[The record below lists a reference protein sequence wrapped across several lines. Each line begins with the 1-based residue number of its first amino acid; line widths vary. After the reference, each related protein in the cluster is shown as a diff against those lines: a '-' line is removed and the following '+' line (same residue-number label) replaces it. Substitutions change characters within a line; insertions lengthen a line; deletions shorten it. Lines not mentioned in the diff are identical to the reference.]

1 LELGLLGPLQVRSEG
16 CAVAVGG
23 SRERAVLT
31 RLVLSANQVVPLETL
46 ADDLWAGH
54 PPDGAAQALWV
65 YVSRLRKALREHGGE
80 GMLVTRAPG
89 YALEIDLTA
98 LDSTRFE
105 ALVAEARAR
114 GCGDPAGAAQ
124 RYREALALWRGP
136 ALADVADLPFARG
149 EAGRLEEARLAAL
162 EERIDADLACGRHG
176 ELIGELAGLT
186 RSHPLR
192 ERFWAQRMTALYR
205 AGRQAEALRAYQ
217 DLRRFLGDE
226 LGIEPA
232 EDVRRLEAAI
242 LRHDPALDWRPAT
255 PPTVVEPDVRTDPE
269 PPQAGE
275 PAPGTM
281 LAGVVT
287 FLFSD
292 LAGSTELLQTLG
304 DDAAD
309 ELHRRYFTLLRQALA
324 AHGGTEVKSLGD
336 GLMAAFASPLAAVS
350 AAVAMQEAMAR
361 ENEGR
366 GTALSVRVGLHA
378 GEAIGEGDDYFGT
391 PVVVAQRLC
400 DRARGG
406 QILASAL
413 LAGLVGNRGDHSFR
427 ALGGL
432 ALKGLSEPIAASE
445 VVWERHGQAA
455 VPLPVPLER
464 DESSIFVGRDGEI
477 VGLGADWEAARAGR
491 RRVVLVVGE
500 PGIGKSRLAAEL
512 ARQAH
517 QGGATVLFGRCDEG
531 TGVPY
536 QPFVEALGAYLRTA
550 RAPVLGRLGAELARL
565 VPEVTTQVADLP
577 PPVRSDPET
586 ERYRLF
592 DAVAAWLAAV
602 SAEAPTL
609 LVLDDLHWATHP
621 TLSLL
626 AHLVRSG
633 EPLRLLVVA
642 TCRDSTLDLTA
653 EMADATVDL
662 LRQPGVDRRRLDGLD
677 EPGVAAFM
685 QAAARHELHDDVRA
699 LAGDLRAETGGN
711 PFFVGQLLRHLT
723 ETGAVVRRDGRWIP
737 ERLSEFG
744 VPESVR
750 DVVSQRLARLPDET
764 RAALALAA
772 VMGVSFELAP
782 LVHASDDSEVAT
794 LRALDPAFAARL
806 VTETGDGYRFVHTLV
821 RATLYDGLPRANRV
835 ELHRRIGEALETVYA
850 ARLDHHLTALAY
862 QFARAGLAQR
872 AKASAYAARAGDRA
886 LAQLAHNEAIGWY
899 AEALVLFDSGGV
911 ADEGRRCDLLIALG
925 EAQHRVGDRTA
936 RDTLLEAARGAQALQ
951 DSERLAR
958 AAMANHMGPGLVFR
972 PVDAER
978 IDLLHDA
985 LAVAPPGDSVVRAR
999 LMATL
1004 AAELANSP
1012 DHERRQQLVTEAVD
1026 MARRLADPV
1035 ALAQVLSSAY
1045 VPFVELRGR
1054 PEQWEEMRRDL
1065 TEVSRHLGD
1074 PTLEF
1079 WSVFAAWA
1087 GALMSQDLAGSLE
1100 MLDLMRWLGDDV
1112 GQPLLR
1118 WTAVYAQSGQSITAG
1133 RFAEAETLAHEAYE
1147 LGAAAGIPDA
1157 TRLLWSQLFWIRY
1170 EQGRIGEVLDVYARA
1185 GRRPGARAHTRVLLC
1200 VLLCELDRPEEA
1212 RPVFEA
1218 LAADGFAGVHY
1229 PWIQS
1234 LAVMSKACAVLGTP
1248 DQCAYLC
1255 DRLAP
1260 HRALVPTFTITTIEP
1275 VAYHLGLLR
1284 TRLGRFAEAEA
1295 DFDEAAGIAERMGA
1309 PHWRA
1314 RVDLQRARMLAGR
1327 AAPGDAEQ
1335 AVQAAEAALT
1345 AAETLGMARVAEQA
1359 RTLTTAGESRASA
1372 PPTPPSGPARR

>member
-1 LELGLLGPLQVRSEG
+1 VELDLLGPLQVRSNG
-16 CAVAVGG
+16 SAVAVGG

-54 PPDGAAQALWV
+54 PPEGAAQALWV
-65 YVSRLRKALREHGGE
+65 YVSRLRKALRKHGGE

-105 ALVAEARAR
+105 TLVAEARAH
-114 GCGDPAGAAQ
+114 GCADPEGAAR

-136 ALADVADLPFARG
+136 ALADVADLPFAQG

-186 RSHPLR
+186 HAHPLR

-226 LGIEPA
+226 LGIEPT
-232 EDVRRLEAAI
+232 EEVRRLEAAI
-242 LRHDPALDWRPAT
+242 LRHDPTLDWRPASPAT
-255 PPTVVEPDVRTDPE
+255 VREPGAQPEAHPPRDVEP
-269 PPQAGE
+269 GS
-275 PAPGTM
+275 PAA

-309 ELHRRYFTLLRQALA
+309 TLHRRYFTVLRQALA
-324 AHGGTEVKSLGD
+324 SHGGTEVKSLGD

-361 ENEGR
+361 ENAVR

-378 GEAIGEGDDYFGT
+378 GEAIGEGDDWFGT

-406 QILASAL
+406 QVLASAL
-413 LAGLVGNRGDHSFR
+413 LAGLVGNRGGHSFR

-432 ALKGLSEPIAASE
+432 ALKGLSEPIAACE
-445 VVWERHGQAA
+445 VVWEHRVSTG

-464 DESSIFVGRDGEI
+464 DESSIFVGRDGEMA
-477 VGLGADWEAARAGR
+477 GLSAGWEAARSGR
-491 RRVVLVVGE
+491 RRVVLLVGE
-500 PGIGKSRLAAEL
+500 PGIGKTRLAAEL
-512 ARQAH
+512 ARQVH
-517 QGGATVLFGRCDEG
+517 EGGATVLFGRCDEG

-565 VPEVTTQVADLP
+565 VPEVSALVADLP

-602 SAEAPTL
+602 SAESPTL
-609 LVLDDLHWATHP
+609 LVLDDLHWATQP

-633 EPLRLLVVA
+633 ESLRLLVVA
-642 TCRDSTLDLTA
+642 TCRDSVLDLTA

-662 LRQPGVDRRRLDGLD
+662 LRQPGVDRLRLDGLD
-677 EPGVAAFM
+677 EIGVADFM
-685 QAAARHELHDDVRA
+685 QATARHELDDDVRA

-711 PFFVGQLLRHLT
+711 PFFVGQVLRHLT
-723 ETGAVVRRDGRWIP
+723 ETGVVVRRDGRWIY
-737 ERLSEFG
+737 ERPKGEFG
-744 VPESVR
+744 VPDSVR
-750 DVVSQRLARLPDET
+750 DVVSQRLARLPNET
-764 RAALALAA
+764 REVLAMAA

-782 LVHASDDSEVAT
+782 LVHAGGATEMGT
-794 LRALDPAFAARL
+794 LRALDPAITARL
-806 VTETGDGYRFVHTLV
+806 VTEAGDGYRFVHTLV
-821 RATLYDGLPRANRV
+821 RATLYDGLRRAHRL
-835 ELHRRIGEALETVYA
+835 ELHHRIGEAVETVYGG
-850 ARLDHHLTALAY
+850 RLDHHLPVLATH
-862 QFARAGLAQR
+862 FARAGLAQR

-899 AEALVLFDSGGV
+899 AEALVLFDSVGA
-911 ADEGRRCDLLIALG
+911 ADDARRCDLLMALG
-925 EAQHRVGDRTA
+925 EAQHRVGDRAA
-936 RDTLLEAARGAQALQ
+936 RDTLLEAARIAADLP
-951 DSERLAR
+951 DAERLAR
-958 AAMANHMGPGLVFR
+958 AATTNHMGPGLVFR
-972 PVDAER
+972 AIDTER
-978 IDLLHDA
+978 IEVLERA
-985 LAVAPPGDSVVRAR
+985 LAGVPPGDSVLRAR
-999 LMATL
+999 VMATL

-1012 DHERRQQLVTEAVD
+1012 DHERRQRLVTEAVE
-1026 MARRLADPV
+1026 MALRLDDPV
-1035 ALAQVLSSAY
+1035 SLAQVLSSA
-1045 VPFVELRGR
+1045 VLAFVEFRSG
-1054 PEQWEEMRRDL
+1054 PEQWNAMQRDIAA
-1065 TEVSRHLGD
+1065 VSRYLGD
-1074 PTLEF
+1074 PALEF
-1079 WSVFAAWA
+1079 WSVFAGWC
-1087 GALMSQDLAGSLE
+1087 GALMSQNLAGAN
-1100 MLDLMRWLGDDV
+1100 DAVALMGRLGDDV

-1118 WTAVYAQSGQSITAG
+1118 WTAAYARSGQSIAAG
-1133 RFAEAETLAHEAYE
+1133 RFAEAESLAHEAYE
-1147 LGAAAGIPDA
+1147 LAAAAGLPDA
-1157 TRLLWSQLFWIRY
+1157 TRLLWSQLFWIRL
-1170 EQGRIGEVLDVYARA
+1170 EQGRIGEVLDVFARA
-1185 GRRPGARAHTRVLLC
+1185 GRRPGARPHTRILLC
-1200 VLLCELDRPEEA
+1200 VLLCELDRLDEA
-1212 RPVFEA
+1212 RPLFEA
-1218 LAADGFAGVHY
+1218 LAADGFAGVQY
-1229 PWIQS
+1229 PWVQS
-1234 LAVMSKACAVLGTP
+1234 MAVTARACAVLGDL
-1248 DQCAYLC
+1248 DQCTLLC
-1255 DRLAP
+1255 EQLAP
-1260 HRALVPTFTITTIEP
+1260 HHALVPTFTITTIEP
-1275 VAYHLGLLR
+1275 VAYHLGLLT
-1284 TRLGRFAEAEA
+1284 TRLGRYADAERY
-1295 DFDEAAGIAERMGA
+1295 FDEADEIAVRMEA

-1314 RVDLQRARMLAGR
+1314 RINLERARMLVCRGG
-1327 AAPGDAEQ
+1327 PGDAEQ
-1335 AVQAAEAALT
+1335 AVERAGAALT
-1345 AAETLGMARVAEQA
+1345 VADELGMARVAGQA
-1359 RTLTTAGESRASA
+1359 RVFMA
-1372 PPTPPSGPARR
+1372 PGRV

>member
-1 LELGLLGPLQVRSEG
+1 MELGLLGPLQVRSNG

-31 RLVLSANQVVPLETL
+31 RLVLSANQVVSLETL

-54 PPDGAAQALWV
+54 PPEGAAQALWV
-65 YVSRLRKALREHGGE
+65 YVSRLRKALREHGGD

-105 ALVAEARAR
+105 TLVAEARAR
-114 GCGDPAGAAQ
+114 GGGDPAGAAQ

-136 ALADVADLPFARG
+136 ALADVADLPFARS

-186 RSHPLR
+186 RGHPLR

-205 AGRQAEALRAYQ
+205 AGRQAEALRAFQ

-232 EDVRRLEAAI
+232 EDVRRLEAAM
-242 LRHDPALDWRPAT
+242 LRHDPALDWPPAT
-255 PPTVVEPDVRTDPE
+255 PPTLLEPDVRTDPQ
-269 PPQAGE
+269 PRRARE
-275 PAPGTM
+275 PAPAPM

-378 GEAIGEGDDYFGT
+378 GEAIGEGDDWFGT

-406 QILASAL
+406 QVLASAL

-432 ALKGLSEPIAASE
+432 ALKGLAEPIAACE

-464 DESSIFVGRDGEI
+464 DESSIFVGRDGEM
-477 VGLGADWEAARAGR
+477 VALSAGWEAARSGR
-491 RRVVLVVGE
+491 RRVVLLVGE

-550 RAPVLGRLGAELARL
+550 RTPALGRLGAELARL
-565 VPEVTTQVADLP
+565 VPEVSGMAADLP

-602 SAEAPTL
+602 SAESPTL
-609 LVLDDLHWATHP
+609 LVLDDLHWATQP

-642 TCRDSTLDLTA
+642 TCRDSVLDLTA
-653 EMADATVDL
+653 ELADATVDL
-662 LRQPGVDRRRLDGLD
+662 LRQPGVDRHRLDGLD
-677 EPGVAAFM
+677 ESGVADFM
-685 QAAARHELHDDVRA
+685 QATARHELDDDVRA

-711 PFFVGQLLRHLT
+711 PFFVGQVIRHLT
-723 ETGAVVRRDGRWIP
+723 ETGVVVRRDGRWIY
-737 ERLSEFG
+737 ERPIGELG
-744 VPESVR
+744 VPDSVR
-750 DVVSQRLARLPDET
+750 DVVSQRLARLPNET
-764 RAALALAA
+764 REVLAMGA

-782 LVHASDDSEVAT
+782 LVHAGGATEMGT
-794 LRALDPAFAARL
+794 LRALDPAIAARL
-806 VTETGDGYRFVHTLV
+806 VTEAGDGYRFVHTLV
-821 RATLYDGLPRANRV
+821 RATLYDGLRRAHRL
-835 ELHRRIGEALETVYA
+835 ELHHRIGEALETVYGG
-850 ARLDHHLTALAY
+850 RLDHHLPALATH
-862 QFARAGLAQR
+862 FARAGLAQR

-899 AEALVLFDSGGV
+899 AEALVLFDSSGT
-911 ADEGRRCDLLIALG
+911 ADDARRCDLLIALG
-925 EAQHRVGDRTA
+925 EAQHRVGDRAA
-936 RDTLLEAARGAQALQ
+936 RDTLLDAARIAEDLPDAK
-951 DSERLAR
+951 RLAR
-958 AAMANHMGPGLVFR
+958 AAANHMGPGLVFR
-972 PVDAER
+972 AIDTER
-978 IDLLHDA
+978 IEILERA
-985 LAVAPPGDSVVRAR
+985 LAVLPTGDSVLRAR
-999 LMATL
+999 VMATL

-1012 DHERRQQLVTEAVD
+1012 DHERRQRLVTEAVE
-1026 MARRLADPV
+1026 MALRLDDPIS
-1035 ALAQVLSSAY
+1035 LAQVLSSA
-1045 VPFVELRGR
+1045 VLAFVELRGGS
-1054 PEQWEEMRRDL
+1054 EQWNEMQR
-1065 TEVSRHLGD
+1065 EMAAVSRYLGD

-1079 WSVFAAWA
+1079 WSVFAGWC
-1087 GALMSQDLAGSLE
+1087 GALMSQNLAGSHE
-1100 MLDLMRWLGDDV
+1100 AVELMGRLGDDV

-1118 WTAVYAQSGQSITAG
+1118 WTAAYARSSLSITAG

-1147 LGAAAGIPDA
+1147 LAAAAGLPDA
-1157 TRLLWSQLFWIRY
+1157 TRLLWSQLFWIRL
-1170 EQGRIGEVLDVYARA
+1170 EQGRIGEVLDVFARA
-1185 GRRPGARAHTRVLLC
+1185 GRRPGARPHTRILLC
-1200 VLLCELDRPEEA
+1200 VLLCELDRLEEA
-1212 RPVFEA
+1212 RPLFEA
-1218 LAADGFAGVHY
+1218 LAADGFAGVQY
-1229 PWIQS
+1229 PWVQS
-1234 LAVMSKACAVLGTP
+1234 MAVMARACALLGDL
-1248 DQCAYLC
+1248 DQCAFLC
-1255 DRLAP
+1255 EQLAP
-1260 HRALVPTFTITTIEP
+1260 HHALVPTFTITTIEP
-1275 VAYHLGLLR
+1275 VAYHLGLLT
-1284 TRLGRFAEAEA
+1284 TRLGRYAEAERY
-1295 DFDEAAGIAERMGA
+1295 FDEADEIAVRMEA

-1314 RVDLQRARMLAGR
+1314 RIDLERARMLVRRGG
-1327 AAPGDAEQ
+1327 PGDAER
-1335 AVQAAEAALT
+1335 AVERAGAALIV
-1345 AAETLGMARVAEQA
+1345 ADELGMARVAGQA
-1359 RTLTTAGESRASA
+1359 RVFTAR
-1372 PPTPPSGPARR
+1372 